1 VKVLLFAALREAAGS
16 SRVDADA
23 PTVGALLDELS
34 ARFGPA
40 FDRVMR
46 AGTVVVNGETAG
58 REVELRPDDE
68 VALLPPVSG
77 GCVDTGL
84 PVLGENGLGWA

>member
-1 VKVLLFAALREAAGS
+1 VKVLLFAALRELAGS
-16 SRVDADA
+16 SHVESDA
-23 PTVGALLDELS
+23 PTVAALLDELS

-46 AGTVVVNGETAG
+46 VGTVVVNGETAS
-58 REVELRPDDE
+58 RESKLGSDDE

-77 GCVDTGL
+77 GQCEHRIS
-84 PVLGENGLGWA
+84 PVKRRMR